1 LDSDEDPIAETWSVE
16 VFEAIIRTMP
26 HGSVGYENAVDAEGR
41 RVIWLDKPV
50 VDRLG
55 GMRGPGESYAT
66 LSSAWR
72 KGTVARNS
80 RLEPRRTSFL

>member
-26 HGSVGYENAVDAEGR
+26 HGSVGYENAVAAEGP

-55 GMRGPGESYAT
+55 GCAARARATAT

-72 KGTVARNS
+72 KGTVARCHAGA
-80 RLEPRRTSFL
+80 LQGPAQT